1 MMPEEADAPQTRSEN
16 LTIRVTPE
24 ERQKVYRVASVEDKP
39 YADLLREMGLN
50 EIVRRHDRMVAELS
64 A

>member
-1 MMPEEADAPQTRSEN
+1 MPADQQRSEARTETLN
-16 LTIRVTPE
+16 FRVTPE
-24 ERQKVYRVASVEDKP
+24 ERRKVLRVASVEDRP

-50 EIVRRHDRMVAELS
+50 EIVKRHDRMVAELS